1 MKNQISGNIVD
12 IFEKQI
18 FPGTVYFENGVVTQ
32 IKRERGRDY
41 STYILPG
48 FVDSHIH
55 IESSMLP
62 PSEFARVAV
71 RFGTVATVS
80 DPHEIANV
88 LGIEGILF
96 MLEDGKRFP
105 FKFFFGAS
113 SCVPATDF
121 ETSGAKLTSKDIE
134 LLLKNSEIK
143 YLSEMMNF
151 PGVINNNPDVI
162 EKINLA
168 QKLGKPI
175 DGHAPALRGEML
187 DKYIVAGI
195 ATDHETFLFEEAEE
209 KIRKGMKILIREG
222 SSAKNF
228 DELFPLLQ
236 KYPNMVMFCS
246 DDLHPNDL
254 VKGHINI
261 LVARSISKGADLFDL
276 LRAVSLNPVV
286 HYGLDV
292 GLLRIGDDADFIIVE
307 DLIDFKVIETYVKGI
322 LSAKDGQSM
331 FEHRTTATPNKF
343 YAKEKNPNDFAVKPE
358 GTTLRVIEAIDG
370 ELITNSIVA
379 DAKIKDD
386 NVISDIENDVL
397 KIAVVNRYAD
407 AKPAV
412 GFAKNFGLKHSAI
425 ATSVAHDSHNIIAIG
440 VSDELIVKAINVIIH
455 NGGGLSFVTER
466 EEFVLPLPIAGL
478 MSILPAEEVAKSY
491 SQLEE
496 RAKNDGSALTS
507 PFMTLSFMSLLVIPS
522 LKLGDRGLFDV
533 NKFEFV
539 NLFAD

>member
-1 MKNQISGNIVD
+1 MRKQISGNIVD
-12 IFEKQI
+12 ILERQI
-18 FPGTVYFENGVVTQ
+18 FPGTVYFENGVITQ
-32 IKRERGRDY
+32 IKKERGTDY

-121 ETSGAKLTSKDIE
+121 ETSGAKITSKDIE
-134 LLLKNSEIK
+134 LLLKNPEIK

-151 PGVINNNPDVI
+151 PGVINNEPDVI
-162 EKINLA
+162 EKINIA
-168 QKLGKPI
+168 QELGKPI

-187 DKYIVAGI
+187 EKYIAAGI
-195 ATDHETFLFEEAEE
+195 ATDHESFLFEEAEE

-236 KYPNMVMFCS
+236 KYPNLIMFCS

-254 VKGHINI
+254 VNGHINT

-276 LRAVSLNPVV
+276 LRAVSLNPVI

-292 GLLRIGDDADFIIVE
+292 GLLRIGDDADFIVVE
-307 DLIDFKVIETYVKGI
+307 DLKDFKVVETYIKGI
-322 LSAKDGQSM
+322 LVAKNGQSM
-331 FEHRTTATPNKF
+331 FEHKPTATPNKF
-343 YAKEKNPNDFAVKPE
+343 YAKEKRPDDFFIEPE
-358 GTTLRVIEAIDG
+358 GPKIRVIEAIDG
-370 ELITNSIVA
+370 ELITNSIVV
-379 DAKIKDD
+379 DVKLKDG

-407 AKPAV
+407 AKPAI

-440 VSDELIVKAINVIIH
+440 VSDELIAKAINVIIR

-478 MSILPAEEVAKSY
+478 MSILPAEEVAKFY
-491 SQLEE
+491 SRLEDE
-496 RAKNDGSALTS
+496 AKKDGSVLTS

-533 NKFEFV
+533 NRFQFV
-539 NLFAD
+539 DLFVE

>member
-1 MKNQISGNIVD
+1 MKKQISGNIVD
-12 IFEKQI
+12 IFERQI
-18 FPGTVYFENGVVTQ
+18 FPGTVYFENGVITQ
-32 IKRERGRDY
+32 IKKERRTNY

-62 PSEFARVAV
+62 PSEFARIAV

-96 MLEDGKRFP
+96 MLEDGRRFP
-105 FKFFFGAS
+105 FKFYFGAS

-121 ETSGAKLTSKDIE
+121 ETSGAHLTSKDIE
-134 LLLKNSEIK
+134 LLLKNPEIK

-151 PGVINNNPDVI
+151 PGVINNNPDVV
-162 EKINLA
+162 EKINIA
-168 QKLGKPI
+168 KKLEKPI

-187 DKYIVAGI
+187 DKYIAAGI
-195 ATDHETFLFEEAEE
+195 ATDHESFLFEEAEE
-209 KIRKGMKILIREG
+209 KIRKGMKILVREG

-236 KYPNMVMFCS
+236 KYPNMIMFCS

-254 VKGHINI
+254 VKGHIAT
-261 LVARSISKGADLFDL
+261 LVARSISKGADLFDV

-292 GLLRIGDDADFIIVE
+292 GLLRIGDDADFIVVE
-307 DLIDFKVIETYVKGI
+307 DLKDFRVIETYIEGI
-322 LSAKDGQSM
+322 LVAKDGQSM
-331 FEHRTTATPNKF
+331 FEHRAAATPNKF
-343 YAKEKNPNDFAVKPE
+343 YAKEKTPSDFALKPK
-358 GTTLRVIEAIDG
+358 GKRIRVVEAIDG
-370 ELITNSIVA
+370 ELITNSIVV

-386 NVISDIENDVL
+386 NVISDTENDVL
-397 KIAVVNRYAD
+397 KIVVVNRYAD
-407 AKPAV
+407 TKPAI

-425 ATSVAHDSHNIIAIG
+425 ATSVAHDSHNVIAIG
-440 VSDELIVKAINVIIH
+440 VSDELIAKAVNIVIR
-455 NGGGLSFVTER
+455 NGGGLSFVTE
-466 EEFVLPLPIAGL
+466 ENEIILPLPIAGL
-478 MSILPAEEVAKSY
+478 MSTLPAEEVAKVY
-491 SQLEE
+491 SRLEDE
-496 RAKNDGSALTS
+496 AKKDGSSLTS

-522 LKLGDRGLFDV
+522 LKLGDSGLFDV
-533 NKFEFV
+533 NQFQFV
-539 NLFAD
+539 NLFVD

>member
-1 MKNQISGNIVD
+1 MKKQISGNIVD

-18 FPGTVYFENGVVTQ
+18 FPGTVYFENGVITQ
-32 IKRERGRDY
+32 IKREGGRDY

-48 FVDSHIH
+48 FIDSHIH

-62 PSEFARVAV
+62 PSEFARIAV

-96 MLEDGKRFP
+96 MLEDGRHFP

-134 LLLKNSEIK
+134 LLLKNPEIK

-151 PGVINNNPDVI
+151 PGVINNSPDVI
-162 EKINLA
+162 EKINVA

-175 DGHAPALRGEML
+175 DGHAPALRGEKL
-187 DKYIVAGI
+187 DKYIAAGI
-195 ATDHETFLFEEAEE
+195 TTDHESFMFEEAEE

-254 VKGHINI
+254 VNGHINT
-261 LVARSISKGADLFDL
+261 LVARSISKGADLFDV
-276 LRAVSLNPVV
+276 LRAVSLNPVI

-292 GLLRIGDDADFIIVE
+292 GLLRIGDDADFIVVE
-307 DLIDFKVIETYVKGI
+307 DLKDFKAIETYIKGI
-322 LSAKDGQSM
+322 LVAKDGQSIS
-331 FEHRTTATPNKF
+331 EHSITATPNKF
-343 YAKEKNPNDFAVKPE
+343 YAKEKNISDFSVVPK
-358 GTTLRVIEAIDG
+358 GKTIRVVEAIDG
-370 ELITNSIVA
+370 ELITNSIVVEP
-379 DAKIKDD
+379 KIKDD

-407 AKPAV
+407 ARPAI
-412 GFAKNFGLKHSAI
+412 GFAKNFGLQHSAI

-440 VSDELIVKAINVIIH
+440 VTDELIAKAINIIIR

-466 EEFVLPLPIAGL
+466 EELVLPLPIAGL
-478 MSILPAEEVAKSY
+478 MSIFPAEEVAKSY

-496 RAKNDGSALTS
+496 KAKNDGSPLTS

>member
-1 MKNQISGNIVD
+1 MKKQVSGNIVD
-12 IFEKQI
+12 IFRERV
-18 FPGTVYFENGVVTQ
+18 FPGTIYFENGVITQ
-32 IKRERGRDY
+32 IKSEQGK
-41 STYILPG
+41 SFANYILPG
-48 FVDSHIH
+48 FIDSHIH

-96 MLEDGKRFP
+96 MLDDGKKFP

-121 ETSGAKLTSKDIE
+121 ETSGAHLLPNDIE
-134 LLLKNSEIK
+134 LLLNNPEIK

-151 PGVINNNPDVI
+151 PGVINDQPDVV
-162 EKINLA
+162 EKINFA
-168 QKLGKPI
+168 KKLGKPV

-187 DKYIVAGI
+187 DKYITAGI
-195 ATDHETFLFEEAEE
+195 STDHESFQLEEAEE
-209 KIRKGMKILIREG
+209 KIGKGMKILIREG

-228 DELFPLLQ
+228 DELFPLLA

-254 VKGHINI
+254 VNGHINR
-261 LVARSISKGADLFDL
+261 LVARSISKGANLFDV
-276 LRAVSLNPVV
+276 LRAVSLNPVI

-292 GLLRIGDDADFIIVE
+292 GLLRIGDDADFVVASN
-307 DLIDFKVIETYVKGI
+307 LKDFQILETYVKG
-322 LSAKDGQSM
+322 LLVAKDGKSI
-331 FEHRTTATPNKF
+331 FEPMPSDTPNKF
-343 YAKEKNPNDFAVKPE
+343 LAKEKKATDFAIEPKSSKIQ
-358 GTTLRVIEAIDG
+358 VIEAIDG
-370 ELITNSIVA
+370 ELITNSFVC
-379 DAKIKDD
+379 DAKIQ
-386 NVISDIENDVL
+386 NGNTISDIANDVL

-407 AKPAV
+407 VAPVV

-440 VSDELIVKAINVIIH
+440 VSDELIAKATNAIIRSK
-455 NGGGLSFVTER
+455 GGLAFVTER

-478 MSILPAEEVAKSY
+478 MSSLPAEEVAELY
-491 SQLEE
+491 SNLE
-496 RAKNDGSALTS
+496 AKATADGSRLTS

-533 NKFEFV
+533 NKFEFT
-539 NLFAD
+539 NLFVD

>member
-1 MKNQISGNIVD
+1 MKKQISGNIVD

-32 IKRERGRDY
+32 IKKERGRDY

-48 FVDSHIH
+48 FIDSHIH

-62 PSEFARVAV
+62 PSEFARIAV

-96 MLEDGKRFP
+96 MLEDGRHFP

-134 LLLKNSEIK
+134 LLLKNPEIK

-151 PGVINNNPDVI
+151 PGVINNSPDVI
-162 EKINLA
+162 EKINVA

-187 DKYIVAGI
+187 DKYIAAGI
-195 ATDHETFLFEEAEE
+195 TTDHESFMFEEAEE

-254 VKGHINI
+254 VNGHINT
-261 LVARSISKGADLFDL
+261 LVARSISKGADLFDV
-276 LRAVSLNPVV
+276 LRAASLNPVI

-292 GLLRIGDDADFIIVE
+292 GLLRIGDDADFIVVE
-307 DLIDFKVIETYVKGI
+307 DLKDFKAIETYIKGI
-322 LSAKDGQSM
+322 LVAKDGQSIS
-331 FEHRTTATPNKF
+331 EHSITATPNKF
-343 YAKEKNPNDFAVKPE
+343 YAKEKNISDFSVVPK
-358 GTTLRVIEAIDG
+358 GKTIRVVEAIDG
-370 ELITNSIVA
+370 ELITNSIVVEP
-379 DAKIKDD
+379 KIKDD

-407 AKPAV
+407 ARPAI
-412 GFAKNFGLKHSAI
+412 GFAKNFGLQHSAI

-440 VSDELIVKAINVIIH
+440 VTDELIAKAINIIIR
-455 NGGGLSFVTER
+455 NRGGLSFVTER
-466 EEFVLPLPIAGL
+466 EELVLPLPIAGL
-478 MSILPAEEVAKSY
+478 MSIFPAEEVAKSY

-496 RAKNDGSALTS
+496 KAKNDGSPLTS

-522 LKLGDRGLFDV
+522 LKLGDQGLFDV

-539 NLFAD
+539 DLFAD